1 MTLTTLITTV
11 VAGLIAVSALGRA
24 FYLMWKHQLLN
35 FVDVVNLVSMG
46 FMIAAVI
53 VAIVIEYWRSNVGA

>member
-1 MTLTTLITTV
+1 MTLLTLLTTV
-11 VAGLIAVSALGRA
+11 VAGLIAILAFGRA
-24 FYLMWKHQLLN
+24 FYLMRKHQLLN